1 MFDKYLIDMKNP
13 DDALVW
19 RHNKVT
25 LSVMSK
31 FTPAFGPEQKDEIG
45 GIAMRCTA
53 PEKEFTGKSTEIF
66 YHEHLEG
73 CETFFIAEGEWEFI
87 SLGRKLTLR
96 PGDLLHV
103 QPFQGH
109 AFRPLSSNSR
119 LIVMFQG
126 MDMRYAKE
134 RSDYMQAHFPEIA
147 GTPEFKNQMQLHT
160 HAQPRDNS
168 YYYDIAPEGDSPAHR
183 RFGEGIRS
191 HALPGMTLNLIIAR
205 YETHGVKEVWE
216 ACMKSGLR
224 MEFATPRYDHRLFWV
239 REGKIKFNI
248 DGTEFA
254 AGPDMLVYVPPFHTF
269 TLETV
274 EDSDMVDLSCPYL
287 LQDLLEELHLTR
299 AKRPEKLGDPE
310 FMAGLLADFRA
321 EPVKYTY
328 DGRPGII

>member
-1 MFDKYLIDMKNP
+1 
-13 DDALVW
+13 
-19 RHNKVT
+19 
-25 LSVMSK
+25 MS
-31 FTPAFGPEQKDEIG
+31 TCRAARPSSSQRANGNSSPS
-45 GIAMRCTA
+45 AASSRSARATCCT
-53 PEKEFTGKSTEIF
+53 
-66 YHEHLEG
+66 
-73 CETFFIAEGEWEFI
+73 
-87 SLGRKLTLR
+87 
-96 PGDLLHV
+96 

-224 MEFATPRYDHRLFWV
+224 MEFATPRYDHRRFWV

-254 AGPDMLVYVPPFHTF
+254 AGPACSSMCRLSTPSPGDRGGFRHGRPVCPTCCRIFWRAAPHESKAPESSATGIYGGSPH
-269 TLETV
+269 
-274 EDSDMVDLSCPYL
+274 DSE
-287 LQDLLEELHLTR
+287 Q
-299 AKRPEKLGDPE
+299 A
-310 FMAGLLADFRA
+310 
-321 EPVKYTY
+321 VKYTY
-328 DGRPGII
+328 DAGPASLIIN